1 MSERVEKSSF
11 EHLLEGLAGNR
22 PSATEAV
29 VRQTY
34 TRLVAVIRSRIGTR
48 YQAKVDAESIANSAM
63 KSFFREYTGDRL
75 VVSDWQ
81 DLWNL
86 IAKIAF
92 HKLSNRIRKFR
103 QKKRSAE
110 NGEADVSYEG
120 QEGTDFAESPELEV
134 IASDLYSR
142 LVDSTSPEE
151 RMVLDLSL
159 QGYLVRE
166 VAAEIGVSERTVIR
180 VRKELQRKME
190 KMIAADE

>member
-1 MSERVEKSSF
+1 MSSF
-11 EHLLEGLAGNR
+11 ERLLDGLAAN
-22 PSATEAV
+22 SQTAAEAV
-29 VRQTY
+29 VRRNY
-34 TRLVAVIRSRIGTR
+34 TRLIAVVRGRISPK

-75 VVSDWQ
+75 AVSDWQ

-92 HKLSNRIRKFR
+92 HKLSNRIRKHR

-110 NGEADVSYEG
+110 GGEADVSYNG
-120 QEGTDFAESPELEV
+120 QEGADFAGSPELEV

-142 LVDSTSPEE
+142 LVEGTGPEE

-190 KMIAADE
+190 KMMSADE